1 MFELTLIC
9 PCRNHVN
16 ANWPVSRDTPNSW
29 DNCILFI
36 VQACSKLGCPLDSGR
51 HYTNKMEKDEVGFTF
66 STLHLFRLVF
76 NQTTRQPDKTELDR
90 GLLCPGEPLLHDT
103 CIPFPFSNR
112 TCKRGGVALFPNN
125 DWKENS
131 VASYPLIEAQAYLKK
146 YSRNPNKISTQG
158 KNKKNTVFLFLWVT
172 TNITFHLNLRWI

>member
-16 ANWPVSRDTPNSW
+16 ANWPVYRDTPNSW

-112 TCKRGGVALFPNN
+112 TCRRGGVALSPNN
-125 DWKENS
+125 DLEGKLSCKLPPHWSPSLFEKIQSKSKQNLNPRQEQEKYRFPFSLGYNKHYIS
-131 VASYPLIEAQAYLKK
+131 LK
-146 YSRNPNKISTQG
+146 S
-158 KNKKNTVFLFLWVT
+158 
-172 TNITFHLNLRWI
+172 

>member
-16 ANWPVSRDTPNSW
+16 ANWPVYRDTPNSW

-51 HYTNKMEKDEVGFTF
+51 HYTNKMEKDEVGLTF

-76 NQTTRQPDKTELDR
+76 NQIRPSWTEDSFVQENHSSTTHASLSHFQTEHASVEEWRFSQTMTGRKTQLQATPS
-90 GLLCPGEPLLHDT
+90 LKP
-103 CIPFPFSNR
+103 
-112 TCKRGGVALFPNN
+112 K
-125 DWKENS
+125 
-131 VASYPLIEAQAYLKK
+131 LIW
-146 YSRNPNKISTQG
+146 
-158 KNKKNTVFLFLWVT
+158 KNTVEIQTKSQPKARTRKIPFSFFFGLQQTL
-172 TNITFHLNLRWI
+172 HLT